1 VAVLSAVIFKEKLTP
16 KKVLG
21 IGLIIAGIVIFNLA

>member
-1 VAVLSAVIFKEKLTP
+1 LVTP

-21 IGLIIAGIVIFNLA
+21 IV